1 MPANV
6 STPARPLSPA
16 PPDRTRRIVYDVMN
30 AVVLVLS
37 VLLIIVIS
45 IDTFKKVPLLES
57 HRYMTFQFWVCVVFI
72 LDFFVGLVLSR
83 RKWRFVRR
91 RALFLLLSIPY
102 LNIISVFDI
111 HLSTDAL
118 YFYASCPWRGGRW
131 HLRL

>member
-6 STPARPLSPA
+6 STPVRPLSPA

-72 LDFFVGLVLSR
+72 LDFLSDLYCRDASGDSCVGE
-83 RKWRFVRR
+83 FC
-91 RALFLLLSIPY
+91 FC
-102 LNIISVFDI
+102 
-111 HLSTDAL
+111 
-118 YFYASCPWRGGRW
+118 SCQS
-131 HLRL
+131 LI